1 MSDVCLFSLGIVLEL
16 CFLVRRII
24 IWLALFQ
31 VGTEISFRLPLSSS
45 SSFEAMFRE
54 IESCTRKRMQHP
66 ESRSVHSET
75 TSCIE
80 SYGISVTTLEE
91 VFLRVSHETTL
102 EDDQSELVPHSQ
114 THTKSLRQIRTACA
128 NTFCFIFGAVIGF
141 VSSLMAKFWCC
152 DILMRSTFWQHS
164 RALFIKRVVS
174 TRRDRRTV
182 MFQLII
188 PAAFLLFG
196 LTFLRLKP
204 HPDQSSIKLTTD
216 YFNPLLG
223 GGGGGGPI
231 PFNLS
236 LPIARQV
243 FLPFYFIFLRDVP
256 EWCLGN

>member
-1 MSDVCLFSLGIVLEL
+1 
-16 CFLVRRII
+16 
-24 IWLALFQ
+24 

-54 IESCTRKRMQHP
+54 IESCTRKRMPHP

-91 VFLRVSHETTL
+91 VFLRVSHETIL
-102 EDDQSELVPHSQ
+102 EDQSEPVPHSQ
-114 THTKSLRQIRTACA
+114 TRIKSLRQICTACA
-128 NTFCFIFGAVIGF
+128 NTFCFIFGAVVGF
-141 VSSLMAKFWCC
+141 ISSLMAKFWCC
-152 DILMRSTFWQHS
+152 DILMRSTFWRHS
-164 RALFIKRVVS
+164 RALFIKRFVS

-236 LPIARQV
+236 LPLARQV
-243 FLPFYFIFLRDVP
+243 SPLFILFFYVMCQSDVWEIEHEEFLLT
-256 EWCLGN
+256 LG